1 MAFPRLPS
9 LAVVLAFGLAF
20 AGNGGSSVQAAPV
33 VDEATAAH
41 RSADLFPQA
50 DEDYFRDMDGGLA
63 LSPAAI
69 RGRNMWNVWTGGN
82 DRFWT
87 GLTAETFGAFDLLK
101 IVTSHPGQ
109 HTDRDGRWRYL
120 GLINEPC
127 FDKATGP
134 DPKRYGL
141 WLDTRNTACPPD
153 PFANAQKYPGVAI
166 GARGKTV
173 PVGSYFGEFLRRHR
187 PAPLPKP
194 RLRRSGP
201 QALGPRALL
210 HGSHLL

>member
-1 MAFPRLPS
+1 
-9 LAVVLAFGLAF
+9 
-20 AGNGGSSVQAAPV
+20 
-33 VDEATAAH
+33 
-41 RSADLFPQA
+41 
-50 DEDYFRDMDGGLA
+50 MDGGLA

-101 IVTSHPGQ
+101 IVIIASRATHRPRRALALSRFDQRAMFRQGNRPGSQ
-109 HTDRDGRWRYL
+109 ALR
-120 GLINEPC
+120 I
-127 FDKATGP
+127 
-134 DPKRYGL
+134 

-173 PVGSYFGEFLRRHR
+173 PVGSYFG
-187 PAPLPKP
+187 
-194 RLRRSGP
+194 
-201 QALGPRALL
+201 
-210 HGSHLL
+210 